1 MRRIQTTAQANDC
14 RLTQHSRC
22 FPELPFRPYH
32 ERNTSRRQDTQ
43 NRCCVRTG
51 FTPREPSLIY
61 STPIL
66 PIRESRQCRTDS
78 LWKTISDHIDGM
90 PLPVPSR
97 SHRRHRYSAQF
108 PRERWYLSKI
118 GAHAAVQSTRLHARK
133 SMLCGVWQDGRMAG
147 WRDQR
152 FFVPIRTYA
161 TRFDMTVSGSTHATA
176 PQETAAGL
184 KNSPLFR
191 VFTVE

>member
-32 ERNTSRRQDTQ
+32 ERNTSRQQDTQ

-66 PIRESRQCRTDS
+66 PIRESRQCRTDR
-78 LWKTISDHIDGM
+78 LWKTISDHINGM

-108 PRERWYLSKI
+108 PRERRYFKQDRRAYICELYQTACEKI
-118 GAHAAVQSTRLHARK
+118 NAVRCL
-133 SMLCGVWQDGRMAG
+133 AG

-152 FFVPIRTYA
+152 FFVLIRTYA
-161 TRFDMTVSGSTHATA
+161 TPST
-176 PQETAAGL
+176 L
-184 KNSPLFR
+184 SSFISPRSSLSHSAVR
-191 VFTVE
+191 SRPYLL